1 MLESLFKKFAGLAT
15 ILKNISQRLL
25 LYCTH
30 TTRCYLSVYFIFSTY
45 RSSHRRCS
53 LKKGVLSNFAKGLHF
68 IKKET
73 LAQVFSCEIF
83 ENSKDMF
90 STEPAA
96 EHFHTTASLLSLLL
110 LLLSPMFAFR
120 SNSNGFKEFESGI
133 SFSLSHFQRY
143 CFLFPCLFCLFQF
156 CFIFSCCC

>member
-1 MLESLFKKFAGLAT
+1 MLESLFKKFAGLTT

-30 TTRCYLSVYFIFSTY
+30 TTRCYLSVYFIFSTN

-110 LLLSPMFAFR
+110 LLLSPML
-120 SNSNGFKEFESGI
+120 
-133 SFSLSHFQRY
+133 SFVQIQKASKNLNLVSHFH
-143 CFLFPCLFCLFQF
+143 
-156 CFIFSCCC
+156 

>member
-1 MLESLFKKFAGLAT
+1 MLESLFKKFAGLTT

-30 TTRCYLSVYFIFSTY
+30 TTRCYLSVYFIFSTN

-73 LAQVFSCEIF
+73 LAQVFSCKILRTCF
-83 ENSKDMF
+83 LQNQLQNTSIQLPHCYHCYYYYYLRCLSFVQIQTASKNLNLV
-90 STEPAA
+90 S
-96 EHFHTTASLLSLLL
+96 HFH
-110 LLLSPMFAFR
+110 
-120 SNSNGFKEFESGI
+120 
-133 SFSLSHFQRY
+133 
-143 CFLFPCLFCLFQF
+143 
-156 CFIFSCCC
+156 